1 MLDIAMK
8 NKTPFS
14 GKVRVRVCGIL
25 TRNEKILLLK
35 HHSVGP
41 RGYLWCPPGGG
52 VAFGQSLHKTL
63 QREFLEETNL
73 SIEVGE
79 YLFANEH
86 IDEQHHAIELFFT
99 ANYRS
104 GRLRLGIDPE
114 LSLSNQIL
122 LLEGPVLF
130 RGIQLTENSSLFYLP
145 HVEIYIYTYIE
156 ISTSDWKKIF
166 KIRGLIT
173 FENS

>member
-122 LLEGPVLF
+122 
-130 RGIQLTENSSLFYLP
+130 TEAKFLSQQ
-145 HVEIYIYTYIE
+145 EIEQIPRDAIHSTFS
-156 ISTSDWKKIF
+156 STSDWKKIF